1 MKAARNLLRAYFAAI
16 TLLAFGAACYVAG
29 VASAT
34 VMAVGMIEA
43 AR

>member
-1 MKAARNLLRAYFAAI
+1 MKAAWNLLRAYWSAI
-16 TLLAFGAACYVAG
+16 ALLAFGAACYVAG

-34 VMAVGMIEA
+34 ALAVGMIEA